1 MKLWARHWLQIRSRK
16 FGSLREETPLALL
29 SIEKGSIGERDVPIE
44 SRPILRHYM
53 SNVFVYLMPKGEEPG
68 KKWVDQPTLSKGE
81 SVHGWELK
89 LGMALEEA
97 EGLAKDLIETI
108 EACKKRREER
118 HKEEER
124 EVE

>member
-44 SRPILRHYM
+44 SKPILRHYM
-53 SNVFVYLMPKGEEPG
+53 SNIFVYLMPKKEDPIGSPPNRG
-68 KKWVDQPTLSKGE
+68 

-97 EGLAKDLIETI
+97 EEFSTDLLVTI
-108 EACKKRREER
+108 DQCKKRREER